1 MNGEFRHCGVKYA
14 KKFNKKIV
22 ISSLFCDNQSQKY
35 MARILI
41 TGGAGFIGSHLVL
54 HWIKNHPQDQIL
66 NLDLLTYAADLS
78 YLKSVEKNPNYQ
90 FIKGDIRDKTF
101 MKKVFAEFK
110 PEGIIHLAAESH
122 VDNSI
127 NDPKPFIESNMVGT
141 YNLLEEARL
150 LGVKRFHH
158 VSTDEVYGA
167 LGPKGFFT
175 EQTPY
180 SPNSPYSASKAG
192 SDHLVN
198 AYHHTYKMD
207 TVITNCSNNFGPHQH
222 DEKLIPTVIRSAL
235 THQKIPVYGKGENV
249 RDWLFVTDHCRAID
263 EVFHKGKSGEK
274 YLISARN
281 EKKNL
286 DLVKELCNLLNELSG
301 QGPQGNYQNL
311 ISFVTDRPG
320 HDFRYA
326 IDPRKIELEIGWKSQ
341 SDFKT
346 QLKETVLWYIK
357 KYQGA

>member
-1 MNGEFRHCGVKYA
+1 
-14 KKFNKKIV
+14 
-22 ISSLFCDNQSQKY
+22 

-66 NLDLLTYAADLS
+66 NLDLLTYAADLN
-78 YLKSVEKNPNYQ
+78 YLKPIEKNSNYQ
-90 FIKGDIRDKTF
+90 FVKGDIRDKAF
-101 MKKVFAEFK
+101 VKKVFSEFK

-167 LGPKGFFT
+167 LGPQGFFT

-235 THQKIPVYGKGENV
+235 AHQKIPVYGKGENV
-249 RDWLFVTDHCRAID
+249 RDWLFVTDHCQAID
-263 EVFHKGKSGEK
+263 EVFHKGQSGEK

-301 QGPQGNYQNL
+301 QGPQGDYQNL

-326 IDPRKIELEIGWKSQ
+326 IDPAKIEKEIGWKPQ